1 MRSRVVTAGALAEIA
16 SLFLFSLF
24 LLTQAPA
31 AAAAVK
37 TSDALPAWTAPRAV
51 LHLEE
56 AAEAASRFAG
66 SFFLDELLDIHPVRD
81 ALIAWLENF
90 PVKSVS
96 LVRGLMIDDEDTF
109 QGAVRFSEDAQEL
122 LAQLAKGEEIED
134 EEIFMASLLGL
145 PEEESLR
152 ELFSLAIEPSFE
164 KEKFYEIEI
173 NLSSFPA
180 VFPGGFPGIFADWEF
195 WASVEKSGEE
205 FILLIG
211 SSVEDVEKARGAFK
225 DGKKRMT
232 IQRRAEHANF
242 FQLDDDKKGSLIED
256 LADGLSFEPETG
268 VSLELSL
275 GLGEDKID
283 LSLRHNFFDVVFGG
297 ANANRPQSAP
307 VLQEPGFKFGG
318 GTPWFAGTAGNFFTE
333 NDVIGLLAFIEDA
346 REEKVSEFLKE
357 NGIDL
362 SVVLR
367 ALRSFGVVL
376 GGDSAVKTADS
387 GETDVPGGY
396 VFLSGEP
403 EGMRELIP
411 LVKTA
416 LSSGSETLQAA
427 EREGWDLFYTTGGS
441 EEARKIF
448 PMPFVVGMKDG
459 VLLAGSLDDYALE
472 EDPEIAREDGK
483 DFLRLRPRLLFAR
496 LDMDAL
502 CSLVLSSS
510 PAWKTIFGKNIFGK
524 GIFDDSLLGELLG
537 PSAPLP
543 AMIRGLMR
551 TLEIKSVTLD
561 TERWDSM
568 DLSLATGYAD
578 YETLWRLW
586 RLFRKVTMEG
596 LSTIR

>member
-1 MRSRVVTAGALAEIA
+1 
-16 SLFLFSLF
+16 
-24 LLTQAPA
+24 
-31 AAAAVK
+31 
-37 TSDALPAWTAPRAV
+37 
-51 LHLEE
+51 
-56 AAEAASRFAG
+56 
-66 SFFLDELLDIHPVRD
+66 
-81 ALIAWLENF
+81 
-90 PVKSVS
+90 
-96 LVRGLMIDDEDTF
+96 
-109 QGAVRFSEDAQEL
+109 
-122 LAQLAKGEEIED
+122 
-134 EEIFMASLLGL
+134 
-145 PEEESLR
+145 
-152 ELFSLAIEPSFE
+152 
-164 KEKFYEIEI
+164 
-173 NLSSFPA
+173 
-180 VFPGGFPGIFADWEF
+180 
-195 WASVEKSGEE
+195 
-205 FILLIG
+205 
-211 SSVEDVEKARGAFK
+211 
-225 DGKKRMT
+225 
-232 IQRRAEHANF
+232 
-242 FQLDDDKKGSLIED
+242 
-256 LADGLSFEPETG
+256 
-268 VSLELSL
+268 
-275 GLGEDKID
+275 
-283 LSLRHNFFDVVFGG
+283 VVFGG

-362 SVVLR
+362 GVVLR
-367 ALRSFGVVL
+367 ALRSFGIVL
-376 GGDSAVKTADS
+376 GGGSAVKTADS

-472 EDPEIAREDGK
+472 EDPEIAWEDGK
-483 DFLRLRPRLLFAR
+483 EFSRLRPRLLFAR

-510 PAWKTIFGKNIFGK
+510 PAWKKVFGKNIFGK
-524 GIFDDSLLGELLG
+524 GILGDSLLGELLG

-596 LSTIR
+596 FSTIR